1 MRTNRAAR
9 RLLGMPYTLSK
20 RKSKVNIFIAETAGE
35 NAENIPPSLRSAHK
49 VCVIKDDKKIPGFI
63 IGLRLTIRAI
73 CVVNTLYLLHK
84 TECDKKRG

>member
-49 VCVIKDDKKIPGFI
+49 VCVIKDDKKNTRVYHRIETYYPGYM
-63 IGLRLTIRAI
+63 
-73 CVVNTLYLLHK
+73 C
-84 TECDKKRG
+84 C